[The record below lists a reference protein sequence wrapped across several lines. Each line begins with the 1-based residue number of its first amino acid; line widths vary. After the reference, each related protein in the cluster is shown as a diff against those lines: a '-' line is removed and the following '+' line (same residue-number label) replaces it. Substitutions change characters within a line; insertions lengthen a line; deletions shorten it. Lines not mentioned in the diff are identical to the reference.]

1 MSVYDF
7 SARLLSGEE
16 VSLSRWRGQV
26 LLVVNTASACGYT
39 PQYAG
44 LEDLYEQFGED
55 GLTVLGFPCNQFGAQ
70 EPGDAAEIES
80 FCSLTYG
87 VSFPMFAKIE
97 VNGEGTHPL
106 YAFLKKEKPGL
117 LGSQGIKWNFTKFL
131 TDRNG
136 NVVARYAPKDEPAAI
151 AADIEKVLGT

>member
-55 GLTVLGFPCNQFGAQ
+55 GLTVLGFPCNQFGGQ
-70 EPGDAAEIES
+70 EPGSSAEIAE
-80 FCSLTYG
+80 FCAGKYR
-87 VSFPMFAKIE
+87 VSFPMFEKIE
-97 VNGEGTHPL
+97 VNGPDAHPL
-106 YAFLKKEKPGL
+106 FKYLKSEKAGL
-117 LGSQGIKWNFTKFL
+117 LGTESIKWNFTKFL
-131 TDRNG
+131 VDRDG
-136 NVVARYAPKDEPAAI
+136 RPVARYAP
-151 AADIEKVLGT
+151 GTKPEELEAPVRTLL